1 MDKAIIDEPMNNI
14 HNNIFGPRGPHAK
27 NAAPHRYVAE
37 MNGALE
43 RSQIPIEYK
52 QWGSVQMIPQTH
64 AEMVS
69 GVSCLFR
76 CLSVTFCK
84 TSSKGTNDENPN
96 EKFINALGDS
106 EEKRKELK
114 QTADHIVLLLN
125 DYPGPFRW

>member
-1 MDKAIIDEPMNNI
+1 MEKAIIDEPMNNI

-69 GVSCLFR
+69 GVSLFR
-76 CLSVTFCK
+76 CWLLPFAKYHQKAQT
-84 TSSKGTNDENPN
+84 TRIQMRSSSMLWATVRRRGRN
-96 EKFINALGDS
+96 
-106 EEKRKELK
+106 
-114 QTADHIVLLLN
+114 
-125 DYPGPFRW
+125 

>member
-14 HNNIFGPRGPHAK
+14 QNNIFGPRGPHAK

-76 CLSVTFCK
+76 CLSVYLLQNIIK
-84 TSSKGTNDENPN
+84 RHKRRESK
-96 EKFINALGDS
+96 
-106 EEKRKELK
+106 
-114 QTADHIVLLLN
+114 
-125 DYPGPFRW
+125 

>member
-1 MDKAIIDEPMNNI
+1 MDKAIINEPMNNI

-27 NAAPHRYVAE
+27 NAARHRYVAA

-52 QWGSVQMIPQTH
+52 QMIPQTH

-76 CLSVTFCK
+76 CLSVTF
-84 TSSKGTNDENPN
+84 
-96 EKFINALGDS
+96 L
-106 EEKRKELK
+106 
-114 QTADHIVLLLN
+114 
-125 DYPGPFRW
+125 